1 MNSDALQHEWLKGWI
16 GAAVEQEPALAAEAP
31 EYLRRRS
38 TASAVVH
45 HVDLLA
51 ILRAV

>member
-1 MNSDALQHEWLKGWI
+1 MNSDALQREWLKGWV
-16 GAAVEQEPALAAEAP
+16 GAAVEQEPTLAAEAP

-38 TASAVVH
+38 EASVVVH

-51 ILRAV
+51 IPRAA